1 MDRNNRTG
9 SHLFFIEFII
19 VLFFFLIV
27 STVCLR
33 LFARAHGITQ
43 QADALSHA
51 QAAAASVAAVVED
64 ILADET
70 DNMIT
75 LQSAAECLPG
85 AALATLPEN
94 SSGQEGLSIFY
105 DKDFQPCTADE
116 ARYLLTATLESAN
129 GPDRQGESAGQD
141 EQSEP
146 SEQNEQIGLIEQNE
160 QSNPADQSKSVETL
174 FISVTDYDHAPVYE
188 LSVALYRPMTR
199 KEALQ

>member
-64 ILADET
+64 ILADSGKKSADGDLLSAE
-70 DNMIT
+70 NL
-75 LQSAAECLPG
+75 LQTAAEYLPG
-85 AALATLPEN
+85 ASLSTLPDDPSN
-94 SSGQEGLSIFY
+94 REGLVIFY
-105 DKDFQPCTADE
+105 DRDFQTCAADD
-116 ARYLLTATLESAN
+116 ARYLLMAALDPADSL
-129 GPDRQGESAGQD
+129 GESAGQ
-141 EQSEP
+141 
-146 SEQNEQIGLIEQNE
+146 
-160 QSNPADQSKSVETL
+160 SKSMRTL

-188 LSVALYRPMTR
+188 LSIALYHPMTR

>member
-51 QAAAASVAAVVED
+51 QAAAASVAAIVED

-70 DNMIT
+70 DNT
-75 LQSAAECLPG
+75 VTLLQSAANYLPEATL
-85 AALATLPEN
+85 AALPES
-94 SSGQEGLSIFY
+94 SSGQEGLLIFY
-105 DKDFQPCTADE
+105 DKKFQPCTADE
-116 ARYLLTATLESAN
+116 ARYLLTATFESASN
-129 GPDRQGESAGQD
+129 PDI
-141 EQSEP
+141 
-146 SEQNEQIGLIEQNE
+146 QNEQGN
-160 QSNPADQSKSVETL
+160 STRQSKSMRTL
-174 FISVTDYDHAPVYE
+174 YISVTDYDHIPVYE